1 MEIAPV
7 TGIRVTPTVKVRP
20 VGPEL
25 TASFDI
31 ESAARPGDDTYTR
44 SGKKAAGA
52 EESEEENEEVEAE
65 TVEDE
70 SDAASTTRGAISIF
84 A

>member
-1 MEIAPV
+1 MEIAPIA
-7 TGIRVTPTVKVRP
+7 GIRVVPAIRP
-20 VGPEL
+20 RSNGPEV

-31 ESAARPGDDTYTR
+31 ESAARADEDTYTR

-52 EESEEENEEVEAE
+52 EEDQPEELEDAGDPEASSDAR
-65 TVEDE
+65 DE
-70 SDAASTTRGAISIF
+70 SGSKISLF